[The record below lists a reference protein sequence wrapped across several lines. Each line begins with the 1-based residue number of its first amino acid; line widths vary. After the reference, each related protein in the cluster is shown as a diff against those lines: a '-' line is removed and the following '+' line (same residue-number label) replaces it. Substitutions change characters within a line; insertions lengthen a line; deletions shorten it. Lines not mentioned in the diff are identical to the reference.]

1 MEIFHYNIETKMFK
15 KILIANR
22 GEIACRIAKT
32 CKKMGIST
40 LGIYS
45 DSDSRA
51 KHLEFMDEIVNIGA
65 SESIHSY
72 LNINKIVGIA
82 KQYKVDAVHPGYG
95 FLSENSKF
103 ASKLINEGI
112 TFIGPPVRAIKVM
125 GDKIESKKIA
135 RKAGVNV
142 IPGGEKAILN
152 VSAAKKEAKKIGYPV
167 MVKASAGGGGK
178 GMRIAK
184 NEKELESGFKSARNE
199 AKQTFDDDRVFIEK
213 YIINPRHIEIQI
225 LADNKGKM
233 VYLGER
239 ECSVQRRHQKI
250 IEECPSPL
258 VDESM
263 RKKMGEQ
270 ALLLAKA
277 VNYYSAGTVEFV
289 ASADKSFYF
298 LEMNTRL
305 QVEHPVTE
313 LVVGLDLV
321 ELMISIAAN
330 KNLEISQS
338 DINLNGWAMEARIY
352 AEDPL
357 HNFMP
362 STGRIK
368 SFLSPEVMQ
377 DDANTIRLDSGVGIG
392 NEIGIYY
399 DPMMAKLIAYSPT
412 REETRINL
420 SKALDFFVLNGVTNN
435 IAFLNNVL
443 NNSAFVSGK
452 MNTGFIDQ
460 EYKNGFLGTEVVD
473 NTKFVV
479 AITALSLKAID
490 CRRQVYIGKRNSG
503 EFIVTIDDN
512 EFVFE
517 YDFLDSTS
525 PNEYKLKIKYKKRQS
540 ILVLT
545 QIFNSS
551 LVKILFEDKYYFL
564 QCQKRIGGYNI
575 KHGGYEGVTLV
586 SSKYARDLKRD
597 IPKKIITGSQKT
609 LLSPMP
615 GRVVKV
621 FVEKGQKVNIGD
633 DLIILDAMKM
643 ENVIKSEKDTEIAIV
658 HVKED
663 ETVFVDQ
670 ELIDFL

>member
-103 ASKLINEGI
+103 ASKLFNEGI
-112 TFIGPPVRAIKVM
+112 TFIGPPVRAIKAM

-199 AKQTFDDDRVFIEK
+199 AKQAFDDDRVFIEK

-289 ASADKSFYF
+289 ASSDKSFYF

-377 DDANTIRLDSGVGIG
+377 DDANTIRLDSGVDIG

-621 FVEKGQKVNIGD
+621 FVEKGQKVKIGD

-643 ENVIKSEKDTEIAIV
+643 ENVIKSEKETEIAIV

>member
-103 ASKLINEGI
+103 ASKLFNEGI
-112 TFIGPPVRAIKVM
+112 TFIGPPVRAIKAM

-199 AKQTFDDDRVFIEK
+199 AKQAFGDDRVFIEK
-213 YIINPRHIEIQI
+213 FIINPRHIEIQI
-225 LADNKGKM
+225 LADNKGNM

-289 ASADKSFYF
+289 ASSDKSFYF

-460 EYKNGFLGTEVVD
+460 EYKNGFLGTEVAD

-525 PNEYKLKIKYKKRQS
+525 PNEYKLKITYKKRQS

-551 LVKILFEDKYYFL
+551 LVKVLFEDKYYFL

-621 FVEKGQKVNIGD
+621 FVEKGQKVKIGD

>member
-82 KQYKVDAVHPGYG
+82 KHYKVDAVHPGYG

-199 AKQTFDDDRVFIEK
+199 AKQAFGDDRVFIEK
-213 YIINPRHIEIQI
+213 FIINPRHIEIQI
-225 LADNKGKM
+225 LADNKGNM

-250 IEECPSPL
+250 IEECRSPL

-289 ASADKSFYF
+289 ASSDKSFYF

-525 PNEYKLKIKYKKRQS
+525 PNEYKLKITYKKRQS

-643 ENVIKSEKDTEIAIV
+643 ENVIKSEKETEIAIV

>member
-1 MEIFHYNIETKMFK
+1 
-15 KILIANR
+15 
-22 GEIACRIAKT
+22 
-32 CKKMGIST
+32 
-40 LGIYS
+40 
-45 DSDSRA
+45 
-51 KHLEFMDEIVNIGA
+51 
-65 SESIHSY
+65 
-72 LNINKIVGIA
+72 
-82 KQYKVDAVHPGYG
+82 
-95 FLSENSKF
+95 
-103 ASKLINEGI
+103 
-112 TFIGPPVRAIKVM
+112 
-125 GDKIESKKIA
+125 
-135 RKAGVNV
+135 
-142 IPGGEKAILN
+142 
-152 VSAAKKEAKKIGYPV
+152 
-167 MVKASAGGGGK
+167 
-178 GMRIAK
+178 
-184 NEKELESGFKSARNE
+184 
-199 AKQTFDDDRVFIEK
+199 
-213 YIINPRHIEIQI
+213 
-225 LADNKGKM
+225 
-233 VYLGER
+233 
-239 ECSVQRRHQKI
+239 
-250 IEECPSPL
+250 
-258 VDESM
+258 
-263 RKKMGEQ
+263 
-270 ALLLAKA
+270 
-277 VNYYSAGTVEFV
+277 
-289 ASADKSFYF
+289 
-298 LEMNTRL
+298 
-305 QVEHPVTE
+305 
-313 LVVGLDLV
+313 
-321 ELMISIAAN
+321 
-330 KNLEISQS
+330 
-338 DINLNGWAMEARIY
+338 
-352 AEDPL
+352 
-357 HNFMP
+357 
-362 STGRIK
+362 
-368 SFLSPEVMQ
+368 
-377 DDANTIRLDSGVGIG
+377 
-392 NEIGIYY
+392 
-399 DPMMAKLIAYSPT
+399 MMAKLIAYSPT

-460 EYKNGFLGTEVVD
+460 EYKNGFLGTEVAD

-525 PNEYKLKIKYKKRQS
+525 PNEYKLKITYKKRQS

-545 QIFNSS
+545 QIFNNS
-551 LVKILFEDKYYFL
+551 LVKVLFENKYYFL
-564 QCQKRIGGYNI
+564 QCQKRIGGYNV

-621 FVEKGQKVNIGD
+621 FVEKGQKVKIGD

>member
-1 MEIFHYNIETKMFK
+1 MK
-15 KILIANR
+15 
-22 GEIACRIAKT
+22 
-32 CKKMGIST
+32 
-40 LGIYS
+40 
-45 DSDSRA
+45 
-51 KHLEFMDEIVNIGA
+51 
-65 SESIHSY
+65 Y
-72 LNINKIVGIA
+72 LNIILLLITFNTFGQEFIT
-82 KQYKVDAVHPGYG
+82 DDN
-95 FLSENSKF
+95 FDSK
-103 ASKLINEGI
+103 INE
-112 TFIGPPVRAIKVM
+112 
-125 GDKIESKKIA
+125 
-135 RKAGVNV
+135 
-142 IPGGEKAILN
+142 
-152 VSAAKKEAKKIGYPV
+152 
-167 MVKASAGGGGK
+167 
-178 GMRIAK
+178 
-184 NEKELESGFKSARNE
+184 
-199 AKQTFDDDRVFIEK
+199 KQAFGDDRVFIEK
-213 YIINPRHIEIQI
+213 FITNPRHIEIQI
-225 LADNKGKM
+225 LADNKGNM

-239 ECSVQRRHQKI
+239 EWSVQRRHQKI

-377 DDANTIRLDSGVGIG
+377 DDANTIRLDSGVDIG

-460 EYKNGFLGTEVVD
+460 EYKNGFLGTEVAD

-643 ENVIKSEKDTEIAIV
+643 ENVIKSEKETEIAIV

>member
-199 AKQTFDDDRVFIEK
+199 AKQAFDDDRVFIEK

-377 DDANTIRLDSGVGIG
+377 DDGNTIRLDSGVDIG

-525 PNEYKLKIKYKKRQS
+525 PNEYNSKTNI
-540 ILVLT
+540 
-545 QIFNSS
+545 IFYN
-551 LVKILFEDKYYFL
+551 VK
-564 QCQKRIGGYNI
+564 
-575 KHGGYEGVTLV
+575 
-586 SSKYARDLKRD
+586 
-597 IPKKIITGSQKT
+597 
-609 LLSPMP
+609 
-615 GRVVKV
+615 
-621 FVEKGQKVNIGD
+621 
-633 DLIILDAMKM
+633 
-643 ENVIKSEKDTEIAIV
+643 NV
-658 HVKED
+658 
-663 ETVFVDQ
+663 
-670 ELIDFL
+670 

>member
-103 ASKLINEGI
+103 ASKLFNEGI
-112 TFIGPPVRAIKVM
+112 TFIGPPVRAIKAM

-199 AKQTFDDDRVFIEK
+199 AKQAFDDDRVFIEK

-289 ASADKSFYF
+289 ASSDKSFYF

-377 DDANTIRLDSGVGIG
+377 DDANTIRLDSGVDIG

-525 PNEYKLKIKYKKRQS
+525 PNKYKLKITYKKRQS

-551 LVKILFEDKYYFL
+551 LVKVLFEDKYYFL
-564 QCQKRIGGYNI
+564 QCQKSIGGYNI

-597 IPKKIITGSQKT
+597 IPKK
-609 LLSPMP
+609 
-615 GRVVKV
+615 
-621 FVEKGQKVNIGD
+621 
-633 DLIILDAMKM
+633 
-643 ENVIKSEKDTEIAIV
+643 
-658 HVKED
+658 
-663 ETVFVDQ
+663 
-670 ELIDFL
+670 